1 MNKPKYHA
9 LINPKYHDLING
21 ISWDSTCAIGY
32 LLPSNR
38 IKAVYCH
45 WDGSPKTKFPE
56 LRKYD
61 SIKKVRQLV
70 RGGAMYSLE
79 TTDIWDSEEEREP
92 QPLYCQ
98 ERTGELIY
106 DPKIIKAFTNKNLEE
121 TKDFWKSWNC
131 EYLYVF
137 FNNKWFYY
145 PLEDI

>member
-9 LINPKYHDLING
+9 LING

-121 TKDFWKSWNC
+121 TKNFWKSWNC

-137 FNNKWFYY
+137 FNNKWFHY

>member
-1 MNKPKYHA
+1 MNK
-9 LINPKYHDLING
+9 PKYHDLING

-92 QPLYCQ
+92 QPLYYQ

-137 FNNKWFYY
+137 FNNKWFHY
-145 PLEDI
+145 PLEKS